1 MQNLNST
8 EKDIKQIAGNKDK
21 DAIELSS
28 TKFIPKQLKISI
40 IKYKIAINSGIYF
53 TNINVIL

>member
-1 MQNLNST
+1 MQNLNNT

-21 DAIELSS
+21 DAIELSN

-40 IKYKIAINSGIYF
+40 IKYKIAITIGTYF
-53 TNINVIL
+53 NNNKVIL